1 MVKSNKSGQ
10 KLGLKHRAA
19 DGEAVADSV
28 EDEEILEAR
37 AKFQELENKY
47 KEQIKDEAD
56 KVREAGGL
64 FILGTERHDSRH
76 SHRPLFLERPDVSSA
91 VRPGRGTHA
100 APSPPDLFETEKAPG
115 TLFVFRESPSPARP
129 R

>member
-1 MVKSNKSGQ
+1 MK
-10 KLGLKHRAA
+10 KLQYPEELIA
-19 DGEAVADSV
+19 EAKGFAET

-64 FILGTERHDSRH
+64 FILGTERHDSRRIDNQLRGRAGRQGDPGK
-76 SHRPLFLERPDVSSA
+76 SQFFLSTEDDLMRLFGGDRMKA
-91 VRPGRGTHA
+91 VLARLKVDEDMPI
-100 APSPPDLFETEKAPG
+100 
-115 TLFVFRESPSPARP
+115 ESK
-129 R
+129 